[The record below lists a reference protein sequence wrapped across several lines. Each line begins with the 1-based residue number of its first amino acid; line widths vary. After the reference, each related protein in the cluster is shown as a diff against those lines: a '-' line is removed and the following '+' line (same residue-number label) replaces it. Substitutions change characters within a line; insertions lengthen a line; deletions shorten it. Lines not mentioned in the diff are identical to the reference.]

1 MSDYRIGD
9 DCVWPHCS
17 DIAKC
22 PACEKDERIEELQ
35 ARVEELVRLNTDETI
50 RASRAK
56 ARVEAVEGVLM
67 EVRHAADNNLL
78 PDYLRIA
85 LTMVPATDKESK

>member
-1 MSDYRIGD
+1 VSDYRIGD

-50 RASRAK
+50 RASRAE
-56 ARVEAVEGVLM
+56 ARVKKLEDEAWARVMARKE
-67 EVRHAADNNLL
+67 DNN
-78 PDYLRIA
+78 D
-85 LTMVPATDKESK
+85 